1 MQPMILGLP
10 FLNAEAIKVITK
22 TIVLKFIFRRF
33 VPQLGTSSVTKN
45 ININEHILTQL
56 AT

>member
-1 MQPMILGLP
+1 MILGLP

-45 ININEHILTQL
+45 ININEHFLIQL